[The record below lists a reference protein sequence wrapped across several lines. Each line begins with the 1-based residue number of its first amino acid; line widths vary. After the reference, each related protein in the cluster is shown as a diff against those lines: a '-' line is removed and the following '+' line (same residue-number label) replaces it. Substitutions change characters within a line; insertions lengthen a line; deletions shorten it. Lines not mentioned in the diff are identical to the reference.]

1 MARLLLLVPT
11 SSYRIGDFLTA
22 AQATG
27 AEVVVGVG
35 DGPKSALRSDG
46 TLSLDF
52 SNHNL
57 GVTQIADYA
66 AQHPLD
72 AIIAV
77 DEGPTLL
84 AARGSQAL
92 GLPHNRPESIET
104 AGNKQRLR
112 EVLTA
117 AGLPQARFEVLPIDG
132 PAINRLGYPCVV
144 KPLAMSASRGVIR
157 ADDEAAFKAAFDR
170 VAKIIRSNDPGLRN
184 PASRSILVESFL
196 PGVEVALE
204 GMLDDGALTTL
215 AVFDK
220 PDPLDGPFFEETIYV
235 TPSRLEPAQHQ
246 AVENAVAS
254 AVSAVGLR
262 SGPIHAEVRVDGQ
275 DAYVLEVA
283 ARSIGGLCGRT
294 LRFGTGLT
302 LEELI
307 VRQALGQNVETAR
320 EDQAA
325 GVMMIPIP
333 AAGLLD
339 YVDGV
344 AEAQFTDGIHEVT
357 ISIARG
363 ETLVPLP
370 EGNRYLGFIL
380 ARGETPEAVEASLR
394 AAHAC
399 LRFGI
404 SAPSAEPPGE
414 STGLEQ

>member
-1 MARLLLLVPT
+1 MPRLLLLVPT
-11 SSYRIGDFLTA
+11 SSYRIGDFLAA

-27 AEVVVGVG
+27 ADVVVGVG
-35 DGPKSALRSDG
+35 DGPGTAVPGAG
-46 TLSLDF
+46 TLALDF

-57 GVTQIADYA
+57 GVAQIADYA

-92 GLPHNRPESIET
+92 GLPHNRPDSIET
-104 AGNKQRLR
+104 AGNKRRLR
-112 EVLTA
+112 EVLSG
-117 AGLPQARFEVLPIDG
+117 AGLPQARFDVVPIEG
-132 PAINRLGYPCVV
+132 PAKNRIGYPCVV
-144 KPLAMSASRGVIR
+144 KPLSMSASRGVVR
-157 ADDEAAFKAAFDR
+157 ADDDEAFHTAFER
-170 VAKIIRSNDPGLRN
+170 VARIIRAEDPGLRN

-204 GMLDDGALTTL
+204 GLLDEGALTTL
-215 AVFDK
+215 AIFDK

-235 TPSRLEPAQHQ
+235 TPSRLATTQQE
-246 AVENAVAS
+246 AVERAVAA
-254 AVSAVGLR
+254 AVAAVGLR
-262 SGPIHAEVRVDGQ
+262 NGPIHAEVRLDGH

-302 LEELI
+302 LEEMI
-307 VRQALGQNVETAR
+307 VRQALGQKVTAAR
-320 EDQAA
+320 EEQAA

-333 AAGLLD
+333 AAGRLE

-344 AEAQFTDGIHEVT
+344 ADAQFTEGIHEVT
-357 ISIARG
+357 INLRRG

-380 ARGETPEAVEASLR
+380 ARGATPEAVEASLR
-394 AAHAC
+394 TAHAC

-404 SAPSAEPPGE
+404 SAPSAQPRDE
-414 STGLEQ
+414 STNPAR